1 MKAIDSVHA
10 AYELLSRIPVN
21 GRNVKLMAMAMQ
33 HLENAVSALNNAGKE
48 EDNGRQDNQ

>member
-33 HLENAVSALNNAGKE
+33 HLENAASALNNEGKE
-48 EDNGRQDNQ
+48 VTDGGQDNQ